1 MTELEDEM
9 DAMAKALED
18 PEPGIEDPK
27 DDPPVDD
34 PPTDPPVDD
43 DPPVDPPPDDPP
55 VIDDPPAADDDD
67 PPVDPPVEEDP
78 RDIELRELRE
88 KIVGLETPAPEP
100 EPKPEPDPEPPAEE
114 PIPQEDFLG
123 ETDLDELTRDPKLFN
138 ALLNKLYAKA
148 RVDARGDVKLGNESV
163 VKAIPDIVKNNI
175 ALTATL
181 KKVNEDFYAENKDL
195 VPWKA
200 AVATVFEE
208 FISKDP
214 GKSYNELLPDVA
226 KEVRTRLSLR
236 KEAIDSTKPPKLPR
250 KKSGKRQPT
259 KPDVSQLQS
268 DMDEMDKALGLD

>member
-1 MTELEDEM
+1 MSVLDDEM
-9 DAMAKALED
+9 AAMTKALED
-18 PEPGIEDPK
+18 PEPGFEEPKEDLPETEETEKTETEETETETTETETETETEETETEETEEEEEEETTEDPK
-27 DDPPVDD
+27 
-34 PPTDPPVDD
+34 
-43 DPPVDPPPDDPP
+43 
-55 VIDDPPAADDDD
+55 
-67 PPVDPPVEEDP
+67 
-78 RDIELRELRE
+78 DIELRELRE
-88 KIVGLETPAPEP
+88 KIIALETPKVEPEP
-100 EPKPEPDPEPPAEE
+100 EPDPDPEPPAEE
-114 PIPQEDFLG
+114 PIPEEDFLG

-138 ALLNKLYAKA
+138 ALLNKIYAKA
-148 RVDARGDVKLGNESV
+148 RTDARGDVKLGNESV

-236 KEAIDSTKPPKLPR
+236 KEAIDSTKPPKLPS
-250 KKSGKRQPT
+250 KKSGKRQT
-259 KPDVSQLQS
+259 AKPDVNQLQS

>member
-43 DPPVDPPPDDPP
+43 DPPVDPPTDDPP
-55 VIDDPPAADDDD
+55 VIDDPPADDPPAD
-67 PPVDPPVEEDP
+67 PPVDPPIEEDP

-88 KIVGLETPAPEP
+88 KIVGLETPAPAP
-100 EPKPEPDPEPPAEE
+100 EPEPDPEPPAEE

-138 ALLNKLYAKA
+138 ALLNKIYTKA
-148 RVDARGDVKLGNESV
+148 RTDARSDVKLGNESV

-181 KKVNEDFYAENKDL
+181 KKVNEDFYAENADL
-195 VPWKA
+195 VPWKK

-208 FISKDP
+208 KMSENP
-214 GKSYNELLPDVA
+214 GKSYKDLLPDVA

-236 KEAIDSTKPPKLPR
+236 KEAIDTTKPPKLPT
-250 KKSGKRQPT
+250 KKSGKRQST
-259 KPDVSQLQS
+259 KPDVTQLQS